1 MTLHYFC
8 HLGGLLKLAL
18 SSSDDGNHAS
28 IRRQCRSGQLHAVSG
43 YVAWPRFGTLRRA
56 IHSVSHAFDLQ
67 RWSSYRTIAKTI
79 PKRYPSFTKSSPG
92 DRLGTQKAEQVVDV
106 SAKTM
111 PKHYNFEV
119 SSCEWPKHAESHFLS
134 KRLAAWRDH
143 PSSTKED
150 QTGTGKSTSAP
161 QQGWGSKW
169 LRFKTM
175 LKQRL
180 KNVKICQNRKPCKTI
195 GDSLTWWRTSA

>member
-18 SSSDDGNHAS
+18 SSPDDGNHAS

-56 IHSVSHAFDLQ
+56 IHSVSHACDLQ

-119 SSCEWPKHAESHFLS
+119 SSCEWRQSMPKAIFFPKDLLPEETAQAARRRTRQARAKAQVRPNKDEDPSGCAS
-134 KRLAAWRDH
+134 KLC
-143 PSSTKED
+143 
-150 QTGTGKSTSAP
+150 
-161 QQGWGSKW
+161 
-169 LRFKTM
+169 L
-175 LKQRL
+175 
-180 KNVKICQNRKPCKTI
+180 NR
-195 GDSLTWWRTSA
+195 G